1 MVGVHGDT
9 VANRILGQNLPL
21 LNLHERVL
29 SVLGCRFVDN
39 ALLDAPYQVTSAMV
53 NTLKI
58 TTVVAWSNEV
68 EADEER
74 YAYAREAGILQVM
87 ENPDTF
93 DLDGIFQRI
102 YENEAAYQAKFKR
115 KMQAENEFLNSK
127 YGRSNGKK

>member
-39 ALLDAPYQVTSAMV
+39 VLLDAPYEITSAMI

-58 TTVVAWSNEV
+58 STVVVCGNGHAH
-68 EADEER
+68 DDR
-74 YAYAREAGILQVM
+74 YAYAREAGILKVM

-127 YGRSNGKK
+127 YGSSNGKK